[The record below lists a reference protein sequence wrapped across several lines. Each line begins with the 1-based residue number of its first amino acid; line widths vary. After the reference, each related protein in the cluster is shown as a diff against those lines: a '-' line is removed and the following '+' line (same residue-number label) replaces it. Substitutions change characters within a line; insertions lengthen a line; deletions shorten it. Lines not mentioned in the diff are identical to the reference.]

1 MIPTLILIGCILSP
15 LLAIIGVAILT
26 EKRESEGENK

>member
-1 MIPTLILIGCILSP
+1 MIPTLILIGLILSP
-15 LLAIIGVAILT
+15 FLAIVGVVILT